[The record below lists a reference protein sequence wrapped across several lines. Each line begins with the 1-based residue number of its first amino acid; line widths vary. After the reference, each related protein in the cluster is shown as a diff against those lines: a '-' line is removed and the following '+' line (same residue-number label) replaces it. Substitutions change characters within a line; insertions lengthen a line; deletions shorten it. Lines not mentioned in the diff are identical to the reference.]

1 MKIRVSFLVILLA
14 IAMTVMGFF
23 VPFVSYLLA
32 TVLHE
37 IAHASVAKRLGYVLN
52 EFSLMPYGCALYGE
66 FEWAKPSDE
75 IRIAL
80 AGPLCNL
87 VLAVLC
93 TAIWWLIPQ
102 SYPYTATFVTA
113 NVSLLFVNLLPVY
126 PLDGGRIALGLLSK
140 KLTRAKAYSSL
151 RVVGYIVGISFA
163 LLFVSSCFF
172 GANLSFASMS
182 AFVLLSTFFP
192 DNRCYYQS
200 LYRVAYRNKRIE
212 RGLEIREILVKSDTP
227 LKNLVKMLSPT
238 HYTKFEVRDE
248 ELKIVGV
255 IEEGAF
261 EKMTGEQMT
270 YTSGRFLTKI
280 R

>member
-1 MKIRVSFLVILLA
+1 MKIRLSFLVILLA

-23 VPFVSYLLA
+23 VPFVSYLFA

-52 EFSLMPYGCALYGE
+52 EFRLMPYGCALYGE

-75 IRIAL
+75 IRIAI

-163 LLFVSSCFF
+163 LLFVSSCFLEQTYPSRQCPHSYCF
-172 GANLSFASMS
+172 PP
-182 AFVLLSTFFP
+182 FFP
-192 DNRCYYQS
+192 ITGAITKAFTAWRTETNVLSED
-200 LYRVAYRNKRIE
+200 LKF
-212 RGLEIREILVKSDTP
+212 VK
-227 LKNLVKMLSPT
+227 
-238 HYTKFEVRDE
+238 FW
-248 ELKIVGV
+248 
-255 IEEGAF
+255 
-261 EKMTGEQMT
+261 
-270 YTSGRFLTKI
+270 
-280 R
+280 